1 VRIHSSGGSS
11 SYLCPAAGLD
21 LDWNGYGRQ
30 GVFVLHGLSG
40 DEEHG
45 ARARRLGGDAGEEG
59 RGAVEGDAE
68 RAHERVGAIINSP
81 WLRTTAARSNGD
93 ASPGRSGSSSSTR
106 GQRPAAGRQSIPSRT
121 DGVGALLRL
130 GFAASA
136 EWDGGRS
143 ASRRAEPGGVPRGA
157 NHVRLRLNCS
167 HVPCQ
172 VTPVIPGRPAGISP
186 SASSPARHGSL
197 ERNWSDGRRRWG
209 RNEDKV
215 E

>member
-1 VRIHSSGGSS
+1 
-11 SYLCPAAGLD
+11 L
-21 LDWNGYGRQ
+21 
-30 GVFVLHGLSG
+30 
-40 DEEHG
+40 
-45 ARARRLGGDAGEEG
+45 
-59 RGAVEGDAE
+59 
-68 RAHERVGAIINSP
+68 GAIINSP

-143 ASRRAEPGGVPRGA
+143 ASRRAEPGGVSRGA

-172 VTPVIPGRPAGISP
+172 VTPVIPGRPESP
-186 SASSPARHGSL
+186 RRHRIRPGTGAWRGTGAMG
-197 ERNWSDGRRRWG
+197 EGGEEMKIR
-209 RNEDKV
+209 
-215 E
+215 